1 MAAGPVREPGW
12 TRPCLRKRFKSSL
25 SPSSRHTRSHGLGII
40 SSKRDTEQVINTSE
54 KWARRSLY
62 FSRIL
67 SISEHLSF
75 FVVGARYRREDYR
88 RDLWIT
94 DLYLVGK
101 TIVVALLTFL
111 PERLL
116 AAHGPCV
123 MPMRWWADQKQR
135 KLGPYFNNN
144 SKSNPSRKTNRPPRG
159 ASGCRRDLCWNWV
172 TRLRHFE
179 STESGR
185 EVNCLTDGCFGK
197 RPPTVNLSHADLTG
211 SEQRPKQ
218 HRGCLS

>member
-67 SISEHLSF
+67 SLSEHLSF
-75 FVVGARYRREDYR
+75 FVVGARYRRGDYR

-94 DLYLVGK
+94 DLYVVGK

-135 KLGPYFNNN
+135 KVGPYFNSN
-144 SKSNPSRKTNRPPRG
+144 SKSNPSRKTNRPPPRG
-159 ASGCRRDLCWNWV
+159 FCGRPLTWTTACHLLIVLLGSGGHRINPPPTPGAPGTAGGRDSVCLTGPHRKRTQCRR
-172 TRLRHFE
+172 
-179 STESGR
+179 
-185 EVNCLTDGCFGK
+185 
-197 RPPTVNLSHADLTG
+197 
-211 SEQRPKQ
+211 
-218 HRGCLS
+218 